1 MDFLETVVRY
11 KSDDCSI
18 DIHLVTTED
27 DFKGTQQQEY
37 FEAIKQSCL
46 NVGIEFTW
54 EFDNSRT
61 IHARHIQTDHGW
73 KILLDRG
80 LDIFQHYDMSN
91 TFSFAS
97 RLQQYRYC
105 KAFEIT
111 YIRAIAST
119 L

>member
-11 KSDDCSI
+11 KPDECTI
-18 DIHLVTTED
+18 NIHLVTTQD
-27 DFKGTQQQEY
+27 DFKGIQQQEY

-46 NVGIEFTW
+46 NVGIKFTW
-54 EFDNSRT
+54 EFDDSRT

-80 LDIFQHYDMSN
+80 LDIFQQYDISN

-97 RLQQYRYC
+97 RLQRYRYC
-105 KAFEIT
+105 KAFEMT
-111 YIRAIAST
+111 YIRAIAPNS
-119 L
+119 